1 MFTMRQFRTRHRMQK
16 RKNMVD
22 RWKLSTVRRSTE
34 SSNRWSLTMQ
44 STSPLWPNLLV
55 GASMTR
61 PIDIPVDW
69 THITPDAMT
78 IDDGHHSSWEYSR
91 KEVRQGHMF
100 HDKVHLQ
107 HCWYFLCSSRE
118 FYKHRHN
125 TVVALHQEYSNV
137 SLFIYSLGKAEAR
150 NDNK

>member
-1 MFTMRQFRTRHRMQK
+1 
-16 RKNMVD
+16 MVD
-22 RWKLSTVRRSTE
+22 RRKLSTVRGSTE
-34 SSNRWSLTMQ
+34 SSNRWSLTMP
-44 STSPLWPNLLV
+44 STSPLWLNLLV

-61 PIDIPVDW
+61 PIDIPV
-69 THITPDAMT
+69 DAMT

-91 KEVRQGHMF
+91 KEVKQGHMF

-118 FYKHRHN
+118 FYKHTQN